1 MGYHADALGGL
12 PQAGAGGGEMPL
24 YLHTRLQVL
33 LTSRWDMH
41 PVLRMPDLFG
51 IDMGISV
58 WCVRRLGSPGSS
70 LMSDKWPGSWT
81 DNRDVFCENQTT
93 FKL

>member
-1 MGYHADALGGL
+1 MRMPLGGCHRRGL
-12 PQAGAGGGEMPL
+12 VVGRCPF
-24 YLHTRLQVL
+24 
-33 LTSRWDMH
+33 TSIHVYRSCLRRWDMH